1 MFVLSA
7 ALPSVPLMQS
17 QVRELFSKL
26 GVAGTLLDKVVQ
38 SISSS
43 DDTLL
48 TFMRKVRHALAP
60 LVALHSRSS
69 CRVPDS
75 FSQVEFGEEE
85 GKDRSPA
92 VTALI
97 SCR

>member
-1 MFVLSA
+1 MFVFSA

-48 TFMRKVRHALAP
+48 TFMRKV
-60 LVALHSRSS
+60 
-69 CRVPDS
+69 C
-75 FSQVEFGEEE
+75 Q
-85 GKDRSPA
+85 
-92 VTALI
+92 
-97 SCR
+97 